1 MPFLADLR
9 VRRFDYLEF
18 HCHLQH
24 PEGRKE
30 KCVLGSGRH
39 TMRVYMVKVVTHVC
53 VHGTCSFDVS
63 SSISCSS
70 EMASV
75 VLC

>member
-1 MPFLADLR
+1 
-9 VRRFDYLEF
+9 
-18 HCHLQH
+18 
-24 PEGRKE
+24 
-30 KCVLGSGRH
+30 
-39 TMRVYMVKVVTHVC
+39 MVKVVTHVC